1 MNFWWSVTNVTN
13 WGGDWALDRLAG
25 GRSSFSGLLFWGR
38 QVFWWR
44 ARKNS
49 TTSQQPR
56 CDMGR
61 SLKQKRW
68 LRPLTPL
75 IDFISYHFL
84 LNILISFQLLL
95 SMYRSLSQKQILFKT
110 QALIFVQV
118 LRDSTQAE
126 SNQEKPNARV
136 VAIRQRAE
144 AATLHLLDFYI
155 FRLWEPSTVTTSSLP
170 DLSDRYRI
178 DIGSIA
184 NSGHWKL
191 QSPGSQREIG
201 GCIYDISDLQVAL
214 QNRSCGFLVDNMK
227 KDDDN
232 YE

>member
-1 MNFWWSVTNVTN
+1 
-13 WGGDWALDRLAG
+13 
-25 GRSSFSGLLFWGR
+25 
-38 QVFWWR
+38 
-44 ARKNS
+44 
-49 TTSQQPR
+49 
-56 CDMGR
+56 
-61 SLKQKRW
+61 
-68 LRPLTPL
+68 
-75 IDFISYHFL
+75 
-84 LNILISFQLLL
+84 
-95 SMYRSLSQKQILFKT
+95 
-110 QALIFVQV
+110 
-118 LRDSTQAE
+118 
-126 SNQEKPNARV
+126 V